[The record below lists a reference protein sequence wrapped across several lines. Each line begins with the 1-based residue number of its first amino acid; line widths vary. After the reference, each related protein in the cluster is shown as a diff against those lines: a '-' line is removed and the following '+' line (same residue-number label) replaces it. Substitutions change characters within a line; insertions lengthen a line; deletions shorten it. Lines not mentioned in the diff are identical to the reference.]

1 MMTNEPFQ
9 SRDIEGI
16 VKKAKRKSVIR
27 NIVISTISLIF
38 VGSLLIFI
46 NGQIVN
52 QAHFKA
58 DEGNRLLYKISQ
70 PNIRIGGGKFDYG
83 ILSGSYTYQKYKL
96 IEDRIIPWGQE
107 TQRFNALGHNTS
119 SAISIYD
126 EVRVGETEEEY
137 RHYNTTNGQ
146 RTMLFYHPWFEYTT
160 IQNDLALIKNAPSDA
175 VIEVAIS
182 FDQPYSVNEIQEFF
196 NLKNK
201 ITWYWVNEYNQ
212 NDKKQIQGL
221 HDTGTTA
228 SQVYGFNV
236 TTLKGEGDIVAQNE
250 EDFLSTL
257 EELKSTGNYDYIIDR
272 LVENGK
278 QNKKEGLIL
287 GVVVTGT
294 KEELLKIKEEN
305 HIRAISLGAVAR
317 EY

>member
-1 MMTNEPFQ
+1 MTNAPFK
-9 SRDIEGI
+9 SNDIKGI
-16 VKKAKRKSVIR
+16 VNKARRKSIIR
-27 NIVISTISLIF
+27 NIIISTISMLF
-38 VGSLLIFI
+38 VGTLLIFI

-52 QAHFKA
+52 KAHYKA
-58 DEGNRLLYKISQ
+58 VEANSLLYEISQ

-83 ILSGSYTYQKYKL
+83 ILSGNYTYQKYKL
-96 IEDRIIPWGQE
+96 IEERIIPWGQE
-107 TQRFNALGHNTS
+107 TQTFNALGHNTS
-119 SAISIYD
+119 SAAGIYD
-126 EVRVGETEEEY
+126 DVRVGETEEEY
-137 RHYNTTNGQ
+137 RNYNTTNGQ
-146 RTMLFYHPWFEYTT
+146 RTMLFFHPWFEYTT
-160 IQNDLALIKNAPSDA
+160 IQNDIGLIQNAPNDA
-175 VIEVAIS
+175 VLEVAIS
-182 FDQPYSVNEIQEFF
+182 FDQSYSVNEVQKFF

-212 NDKKQIQGL
+212 NAKKQLQGL
-221 HDTGTTA
+221 HDSGTNA

-236 TTLKGEGDIVAQNE
+236 TTQYGEGDIVAQNE
-250 EDFLSTL
+250 EDFLATL

-272 LVENGK
+272 LLENVD

-294 KEELLKIKEEN
+294 KEELLNLKEEN